1 MLDLEDEL
9 VEGGGDN
16 GRGCWNWR
24 MNVGEGSSEDG
35 GGCGKERMEENG
47 VEDVV

>member
-1 MLDLEDEL
+1 MNV
-9 VEGGGDN
+9 VEGGCEIGKEY
-16 GRGCWNWR
+16 WNWR